1 MISSPVTAARRY
13 HLFELGS
20 YHFWWHWQCQ
30 ANRSEFKGGWKLSPP
45 KQTTKKKKSCKSG
58 ISNACRQPVLQK
70 EQPQKGFRP
79 HEHKSLWASENQMY
93 EGRLI
98 SLWQSVKW
106 ESNARQLYKKLLI
119 LKIREIKDFY
129 LFSQNERKRIHGSE
143 KKKIIKRYERQV

>member
-1 MISSPVTAARRY
+1 MYDLIPCDSSPTVPPVWTRLIPLLVTLAMSSKS
-13 HLFELGS
+13 LEIQG
-20 YHFWWHWQCQ
+20 
-30 ANRSEFKGGWKLSPP
+30 GGWKLSPP
-45 KQTTKKKKSCKSG
+45 KQTTKKKKSCKSD

-129 LFSQNERKRIHGSE
+129 LFSQNERKRIHGSQ
-143 KKKIIKRYERQV
+143 KKK